1 MLCISIKVLEECFD
15 FKAIK
20 SLFARTDFSFCY
32 DALNGVQGTR
42 FTCFTSTK
50 SQILTQKAHAG
61 HVGQS
66 LG

>member
-42 FTCFTSTK
+42 FACFTST
-50 SQILTQKAHAG
+50 
-61 HVGQS
+61 
-66 LG
+66 